1 MRLRFGYRLRLLPI
15 MAIAA
20 TMLLGFKVADLLS
33 DGKGAVAPYARAQA
47 AAPSLQAAS
56 AAKPSAEAQQ
66 GPPAAMQ
73 PGPKPAIQPNP
84 SADASAI
91 DPQSLSPSEIGIL
104 QQLSQRRAS
113 LDQRASELDQRDVV
127 LQAAEKRIDEKI
139 AKLQDLQKS
148 IAADVQ
154 KRGTEED
161 ARLQSLVKI
170 YEAMK
175 PKDAAQIFDQL
186 SMPVLLSVLKR
197 MKELKTAPILAAMDP
212 ERAKAVTT
220 ALAERHD
227 DVAAAQS
234 PARSPA
240 GTPTPHP

>member
-1 MRLRFGYRLRLLPI
+1 MRLRIHERLRVLPL
-15 MAIAA
+15 MLVAA
-20 TMLLGFKVADLLS
+20 TMLLGFKVADLVS
-33 DGKGAVAPYARAQA
+33 DGKGAVAPDARAQA
-47 AAPSLQAAS
+47 AAPPQQSASAPPSAAAPQKPAAS
-56 AAKPSAEAQQ
+56 KPDAKS
-66 GPPAAMQ
+66 PPAA
-73 PGPKPAIQPNP
+73 K
-84 SADASAI
+84 SSVDASPV

-104 QQLSQRRAS
+104 QQLSQRRAA
-113 LDQRASELDQRDVV
+113 LDQRASEIDQREIV

-139 AKLQDLQKS
+139 AKLEDLQKT

-154 KRGTEED
+154 KRGSEED

-220 ALAERHD
+220 ALAQRHD
-227 DVAAAQS
+227 DIAPTPSAAPAAASQ
-234 PARSPA
+234 P
-240 GTPTPHP
+240 